1 MNRIVASLRPAL
13 KTVSRSNYSFVQ
25 ARFFSGS
32 TFLEREEV
40 VERVMG
46 VVKSFDKVDA
56 TKVTEN
62 SAFTADLGLD
72 SLDAVEVQMA
82 LETEF
87 CVEIPDAE
95 ADKILSCA
103 DAIAFI
109 ASHPQAK

>member
-13 KTVSRSNYSFVQ
+13 RTASRGSYGFVQ

-32 TFLEREEV
+32 TFLDRNEV
-40 VERVMG
+40 VERVIS

-56 TKVTEN
+56 TKVTEA

-109 ASHPQAK
+109 SSHPQAK